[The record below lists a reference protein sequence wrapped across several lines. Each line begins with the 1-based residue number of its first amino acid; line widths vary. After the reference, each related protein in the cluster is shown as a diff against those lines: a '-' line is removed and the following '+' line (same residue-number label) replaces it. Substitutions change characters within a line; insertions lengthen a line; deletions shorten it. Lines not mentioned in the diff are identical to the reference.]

1 MRNWA
6 GNIEYRAHTIHH
18 PTSVEEVQ
26 ELVRGLRRIR
36 ALGSRHSFSDIA
48 DTDGDLVSLA
58 DVPRMIEIDPVARTV
73 TIDGG
78 IRYGEL
84 CRGLDQA
91 GWALPNLAS
100 LPHISVAGAVA
111 TATHGSGDRA
121 ANLASSVA
129 AIELIG
135 ADGERRSFSRAAD
148 REVFDGVVVSLG
160 ALGIVTRLTLDLEPA
175 YRMYQHV
182 YEGLPY
188 AAWAENL
195 DAITAAG
202 YSVSCFADWRSE
214 AFPQVWVKRRVD
226 APDAAAGRLADPPD
240 SLFGAVPATSPRHPI
255 PTMDPAACTPQ
266 LGVIGP
272 WHERIPHFR
281 LEHTPSAGDE
291 LQSEYIVD
299 RSAAVDAFLALTAM
313 SDRLAPLVQVSELR
327 TIAGDNAWLSPSHGR
342 DSVSIHFTWLPDWTA
357 VRSLLPTI
365 EATLAPYRARPHWG
379 KLFTMGPAG
388 VRERYDRLPDFVR
401 LATTLD
407 PTGTFR
413 NDYVDRLVFAD

>member
-1 MRNWA
+1 M
-6 GNIEYRAHTIHH
+6 YRARTIHH
-18 PTSVEEVQ
+18 PTSIEEVQ
-26 ELVRGLRRIR
+26 ALVRGSHRIR
-36 ALGSRHSFSDIA
+36 ALGSRHSFNDIA

-58 DVPRMIEIDPVARTV
+58 DVPRVVEIDSAARTV

-84 CRGLDQA
+84 CRALDQA

-129 AIELIG
+129 AIEVIG

-148 REVFDGVVVSLG
+148 RDVFDGVVVSLG

-175 YRMYQHV
+175 YQMEQRV
-182 YEGLPY
+182 YERLRY
-188 AAWAENL
+188 EAWADHL
-195 DAITAAG
+195 DEITGSG
-202 YSVSCFADWRSE
+202 YSVSCFADWRSD
-214 AFPQVWVKRRVD
+214 AVPQVWVKRRVNAAD
-226 APDAAAGRLADPPD
+226 AEAGRLAGPTD
-240 SLFGAVPATSPRHPI
+240 SLFGATPATGPRHPI

-266 LGVIGP
+266 LGVVGP

-299 RSAAVDAFLALTAM
+299 RSGAVDAFLALTAM
-313 SDRLAPLVQVSELR
+313 SDRLAPLVQVTELR
-327 TIAGDNAWLSPSHGR
+327 TIAGDKAWLSPSHGR

-357 VRSLLPTI
+357 VRALLPAI
-365 EATLAPYRARPHWG
+365 EATLAPYQPRPHWG
-379 KLFTMGPAG
+379 KRSSLAPAA
-388 VRERYDRLPDFVR
+388 VRERYERLPDFVR
-401 LATTLD
+401 LAATLD

-413 NDYVDRLVFAD
+413 NPYVERLLFAD

>member
-6 GNIEYRAHTIHH
+6 GNIEYRARTIHH
-18 PTSVEEVQ
+18 PTSIDEVQ
-26 ELVRGLRRIR
+26 ALVRGSRRIR

-58 DVPRMIEIDPVARTV
+58 ELPRIIEIDPAARTV
-73 TIDGG
+73 SIDGG

-84 CRGLDQA
+84 CRALDQA

-129 AIELIG
+129 GIELI
-135 ADGERRSFSRAAD
+135 ADDGERRSFTRSAD
-148 REVFDGVVVSLG
+148 PDVFDGVVVSLG
-160 ALGIVTRLTLDLEPA
+160 AIGIVTRLTLDLEPA
-175 YRMYQHV
+175 YRMEQRV
-182 YEGLPY
+182 YERLAY
-188 AAWAENL
+188 TAWAEHL
-195 DAITAAG
+195 DEITDAG
-202 YSVSCFADWRSE
+202 YSVSCFADWRGE

-226 APDAAAGRLADPPD
+226 AAEAQTGRTADSPG
-240 SLFGAVPATSPRHPI
+240 SLFGATPATSPRHPI

-299 RSAAVDAFLALTAM
+299 RSQAVDAFLALTAI
-313 SDRLAPLVQVSELR
+313 SDRLAPLVQVTELR
-327 TIAGDNAWLSPSHGR
+327 TIAGDEAWLSPSHQR

-357 VRSLLPTI
+357 VRALLPAI
-365 EATLAPYRARPHWG
+365 EAILAPYRPRPHWG
-379 KLFTMGPAG
+379 KLFTMAPAA
-388 VRERYDRLPDFVR
+388 VRERYERLPDFVR
-401 LATTLD
+401 LAATLD
-407 PTGTFR
+407 PTSTFR
-413 NDYVDRLVFAD
+413 NPYVERLLYAD